1 MVAINVIEKTYSLR
15 STQNMFVLTSTVIR
29 AIQCFK
35 IWREKM
41 QNKTVKKCPRELN
54 TSDIGQVISD
64 SFLIPKLIRK

>member
-15 STQNMFVLTSTVIR
+15 LTSTVIR